1 MNKKGK
7 LICIKQCSNCGKD
20 VEIRHKERMNR
31 TNNEISNLQIMIKKR
46 AYEFSWKNKK
56 QQKG

>member
-20 VEIRHKERMNR
+20 VEIRHKERVNR
-31 TNNEISNLQIMIKKR
+31 KNIFCCKQCEI
-46 AYEFSWKNKK
+46 EFNKK
-56 QQKG
+56 KERRK